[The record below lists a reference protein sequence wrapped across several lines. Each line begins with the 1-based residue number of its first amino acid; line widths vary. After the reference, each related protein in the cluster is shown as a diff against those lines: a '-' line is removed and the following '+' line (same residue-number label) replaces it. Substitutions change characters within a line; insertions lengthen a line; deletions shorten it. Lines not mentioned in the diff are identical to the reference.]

1 LTDSFII
8 PETPISKVGGIPD
21 RDGCVNHEDEALYA
35 GFY

>member
-21 RDGCVNHEDEALYA
+21 PDGCVNHEDEALYA